1 MTEQDGRYYRSRLFP
16 CYEGLVSDSTVDGL
30 YGILASDEALAHSL
44 CVPTFVFTRQR
55 FGEICGDP
63 ELFFL
68 VQRLA
73 CRRVHFL

>member
-1 MTEQDGRYYRSRLFP
+1 VTEQDGRYYRSRLFP

-63 ELFFL
+63 ESFFL

>member
-1 MTEQDGRYYRSRLFP
+1 MTEQDGRYYRSWLFP
-16 CYEGLVSDSTVDGL
+16 CYEGLVSYSAVDGL

-55 FGEICGDP
+55 FGEIAAI
-63 ELFFL
+63 LKSFFL

-73 CRRVHFL
+73 CQRVHFL